1 MKNIFV
7 TGAAGFIGKH
17 VMNAFS
23 GRDYKFYLLAR
34 PEDKLPEFTGI
45 NIEWVIGDI
54 NDTGSYIQALSNCS
68 ILIHMAAELYNPE
81 KFELV
86 NIKGV
91 QSLIDAVKKCH
102 VEKIIHLSSIGVT
115 GMQFSDRTVTVDEQT
130 PCNPKNGYEKSK
142 LVSEQLLLGNLPEA
156 NLAILRPTNVYG
168 DLHPKNHLLNLFNF
182 VKNHQRFYLAP
193 DAVVNYVYVG
203 DVAGIIRFFVENPGI
218 SGIYNVGN
226 SILLKDFIK
235 IISGIL
241 HSPIKIRTLP
251 RWMFRAALLFKFV
264 LPESYALKIL
274 SLHNAVIYSDEK
286 LRTMY
291 LPEYGYEYGLRKTFD
306 YFVSKKLID
315 D

>member
-1 MKNIFV
+1 MKNVFV

-34 PEDKLPEFTGI
+34 PEDKLPAFTGM

-54 NDTGSYIQALSNCS
+54 NDTGSYLNELSNCS

-91 QSLIDAVKKCH
+91 QSLIDAVKKCCIDQ
-102 VEKIIHLSSIGVT
+102 VIHLSSIGVT
-115 GMQFSDRTVTVDEQT
+115 GMQFSDRPVTVDEQT
-130 PCNPKNGYEKSK
+130 PCDPKNGYEKSK
-142 LVSEQLLLGNLPEA
+142 LVSEQLWLSNLPKTR
-156 NLAILRPTNVYG
+156 LTILRPTNVYG
-168 DLHPKNHLLNLFNF
+168 DLHPGNHLLNLFNF

-193 DAVVNYVYVG
+193 SAVVNYVYVG
-203 DVAGIIRFFVENPGI
+203 DVANIIRFFVENPGI
-218 SGIYNVGN
+218 SGIYNIGN
-226 SILLKDFIK
+226 SILLKDFIET
-235 IISGIL
+235 ISGIVN
-241 HSPIKIRTLP
+241 SKINIKTLP
-251 RWMFRAALLFKFV
+251 SWLFRAALLFKFI

-274 SLHNAVIYSDEK
+274 SLHNAVIYADEK

-306 YFVSKKLID
+306 YFVSKKLING
-315 D
+315 

>member
-1 MKNIFV
+1 MKNVFV

-34 PEDKLPEFTGI
+34 PEDKLPAFTGM

-54 NDTGSYIQALSNCS
+54 NDTGSYIHALSNCS

-91 QSLIDAVKKCH
+91 QSLIDAVKKCTI
-102 VEKIIHLSSIGVT
+102 EKVIHLSSIGVT
-115 GMQFSDRTVTVDEQT
+115 GMQFSDRPVTVYEQT

-142 LVSEQLLLGNLPEA
+142 LVSEQLLLNNLPQTM
-156 NLAILRPTNVYG
+156 LTILRPTNVYG
-168 DLHPKNHLLNLFNF
+168 DLHPGNHLLNLYNF
-182 VKNHQRFYLAP
+182 VKNHQSFYLAP
-193 DAVVNYVYVG
+193 GAVVNYVYAG
-203 DVAGIIRFFVENPGI
+203 DVAGIIRFFVENHGI
-218 SGIYNVGN
+218 SGIYNLGN
-226 SILLKDFIK
+226 SMMLKDFIK
-235 IISGIL
+235 TISGIL
-241 HSPIKIRTLP
+241 NSQITIRTLP
-251 RWMFRAALLFKFV
+251 LWMFRTAMLFKFI

-306 YFVSKKLID
+306 YFVSKKLIND
-315 D
+315 